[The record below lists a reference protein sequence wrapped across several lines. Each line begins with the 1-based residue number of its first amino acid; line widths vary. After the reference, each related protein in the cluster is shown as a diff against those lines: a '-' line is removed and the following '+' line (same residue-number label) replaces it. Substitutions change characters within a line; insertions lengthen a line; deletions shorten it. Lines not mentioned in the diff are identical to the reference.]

1 MTTTTASYINSDHE
15 DDIYTNALI
24 ALERHEYERAKTYA
38 RIILNRSEWI
48 ERRLAA
54 LTVLNLAAHHDDVTT
69 DKTLDIAYDND
80 TRAKKY
86 RF

>member
-1 MTTTTASYINSDHE
+1 MTTTTYLNSDRE
-15 DDIYTNALI
+15 DDIFTNALI

-38 RIILNRSEWI
+38 RSILNRSEWI

-54 LTVLNLAAHHDDVTT
+54 LTVLNLAASHNDKVT
-69 DKTLDIAYDND
+69 DKALNIAYDND

>member
-1 MTTTTASYINSDHE
+1 MTTYIDSNKE
-15 DDIYTNALI
+15 DDIFTNALI
-24 ALERHEYERAKTYA
+24 ALERHECERAKTYA
-38 RIILNRSEWI
+38 RVILNKSEWI

-54 LTVLNLAAHHDDVTT
+54 LTVLNLAARHDDATT

-80 TRAKKY
+80 TRDKKY